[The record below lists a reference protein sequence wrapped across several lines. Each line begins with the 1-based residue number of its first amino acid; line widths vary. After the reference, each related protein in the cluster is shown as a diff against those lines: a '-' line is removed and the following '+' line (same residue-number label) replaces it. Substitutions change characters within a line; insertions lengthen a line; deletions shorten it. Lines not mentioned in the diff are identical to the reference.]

1 MPHVELGPYYPGID
15 TERAGILPEKV
26 QTIKKDIMDADVDD
40 MRLDDSVLCDAKDY
54 FNTSATPV
62 RSAKDVMPEETHFP
76 PRDPNAFKNLPPVE
90 IDPTDLEFEGFDYN
104 FDDSSEAAKGRRRAP
119 PAHEHV
125 TPASRIGAP
134 KPRQNLTAQD
144 EESIREAKDKI
155 RVGLE
160 DLPTDARSA
169 MISYLHD
176 LGWKMEEEVV
186 VPRELPVEPQDGQG
200 VEGVKQGIDARA
212 EGGSGAAKTYSLS
225 AFGKGGL
232 TEEDMGQ
239 DVGISHAARELVAGR
254 QKEEEEMGQPPK
266 SQQEPLP
273 VSA

>member
-1 MPHVELGPYYPGID
+1 MPHVELGPHYPGID

-40 MRLDDSVLCDAKDY
+40 MRLDDSVLCDAQDY

-62 RSAKDVMPEETHFP
+62 RSAKDVVPEETHFP
-76 PRDPNAFKNLPPVE
+76 PSDPNAFKNLSPVE

-119 PAHEHV
+119 PVHEHV

-160 DLPTDARSA
+160 DLPPDARSA
-169 MISYLHD
+169 MISYLND

-186 VPRELPVEPQDGQG
+186 VPRKLPVEPQAGQG
-200 VEGVKQGIDARA
+200 VAGVQQGVA
-212 EGGSGAAKTYSLS
+212 GSGAAKTYSLS
-225 AFGKGGL
+225 AFAKGGL

-239 DVGISHAARELVAGR
+239 DVGISHASRELVAGM
-254 QKEEEEMGQPPK
+254 QEEEEVMGQPPK
-266 SQQEPLP
+266 SEQEPLP